1 MNLSSSTRLLFDNQ
15 KEPIVEIQF
24 KNNYANQ
31 LSETQKELL
40 KAIKAISQ
48 DEPAKKS
55 TPTQVSDD

>member
-31 LSETQKELL
+31 LSETQKEFL
-40 KAIKAISQ
+40 KAIKAI
-48 DEPAKKS
+48 
-55 TPTQVSDD
+55 

>member
-31 LSETQKELL
+31 LSETQKEFL
-40 KAIKAISQ
+40 KAIKAIQQ
-48 DEPAKKS
+48 DNPPKKS